1 MVLLEV
7 LLIVPLVISAAAAL
21 AKLSGFHECTTLLR
35 QHTVTICMY
44 MIIYVRI
51 LHPLHNIYIYIYI
64 GFPLQNVQVYRHPLY
79 KPLVANVGG
88 EHLKLYVIVVLI
100 SIHLHIQNMYDYD

>member
-1 MVLLEV
+1 MVSLEV

-51 LHPLHNIYIYIYI
+51 LHPLHKYIYIYI
-64 GFPLQNVQVYRHPLY
+64 HWVSPPESAGL
-79 KPLVANVGG
+79 
-88 EHLKLYVIVVLI
+88 
-100 SIHLHIQNMYDYD
+100 

>member
-1 MVLLEV
+1 MYYSLTSTYSDHVHV
-7 LLIVPLVISAAAAL
+7 YDYIRTYITS
-21 AKLSGFHECTTLLR
+21 TT
-35 QHTVTICMY
+35 Q
-44 MIIYVRI
+44 
-51 LHPLHNIYIYIYI
+51 YIYIYI